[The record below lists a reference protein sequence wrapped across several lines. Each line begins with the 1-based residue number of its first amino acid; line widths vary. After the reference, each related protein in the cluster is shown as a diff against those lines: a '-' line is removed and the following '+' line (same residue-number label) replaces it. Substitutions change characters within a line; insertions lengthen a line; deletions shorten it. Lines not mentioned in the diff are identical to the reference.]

1 MAFYKKEHLYIHQQ
15 AEFLFE
21 IIIQVS
27 NKLKKNTVNE

>member
-1 MAFYKKEHLYIHQQ
+1 MAFFKKEHLYIHQQ